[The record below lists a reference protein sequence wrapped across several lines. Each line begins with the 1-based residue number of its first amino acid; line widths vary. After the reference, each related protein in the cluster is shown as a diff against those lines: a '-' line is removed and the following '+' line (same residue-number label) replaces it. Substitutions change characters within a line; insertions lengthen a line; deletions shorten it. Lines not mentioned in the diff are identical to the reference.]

1 MHEHLIERT
10 KKLQGILLKQR
21 PKNPKNHLVLKWKMA
36 STASLT
42 KGKHI
47 NPSVRNLN
55 EKVYRK
61 NSRKGKLE
69 TKITAN
75 CKINQANC
83 NEFIKLSNKVFMVT
97 GSREKS

>member
-1 MHEHLIERT
+1 MNT
-10 KKLQGILLKQR
+10 LLKEPRNYMGFWLNKDQKSQKSCR
-21 PKNPKNHLVLKWKMA
+21 LKMKNGIN
-36 STASLT
+36 SFST

-83 NEFIKLSNKVFMVT
+83 NEFIKCSNKVFMVT

>member
-1 MHEHLIERT
+1 
-10 KKLQGILLKQR
+10 
-21 PKNPKNHLVLKWKMA
+21 MA

-69 TKITAN
+69 TKLQQIA
-75 CKINQANC
+75 K
-83 NEFIKLSNKVFMVT
+83 
-97 GSREKS
+97 